1 MQWMKYLWAVG
12 KEMNDSVGIVQRL
25 FPLALTRQQLRSFAQ
40 RSDILRCCNAIRPQI
55 KNQLIQFK
63 LNAF

>member
-12 KEMNDSVGIVQRL
+12 KEMNDCVGIVQRL

-40 RSDILRCCNAIRPQI
+40 
-55 KNQLIQFK
+55 
-63 LNAF
+63 